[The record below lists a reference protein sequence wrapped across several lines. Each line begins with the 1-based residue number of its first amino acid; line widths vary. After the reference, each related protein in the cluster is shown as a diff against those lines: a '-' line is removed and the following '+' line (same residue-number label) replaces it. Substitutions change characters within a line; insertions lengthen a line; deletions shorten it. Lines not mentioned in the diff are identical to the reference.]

1 MFVGMRRGSGKMAY
15 SKHLLE
21 AVKLVNEA
29 GTPDNRE
36 LSVLCAL
43 GSIAYALIAIG
54 QRLEDITD
62 GETGLLGV
70 MAFKGDRGQQ

>member
-1 MFVGMRRGSGKMAY
+1 MAY

-21 AVKLVNEA
+21 AVNLVHEA
-29 GTPDNRE
+29 GSSDVDFSVNRE
-36 LSVLCAL
+36 LSTLCVL

-62 GETGLLGV
+62 GETGLWCGIQE
-70 MAFKGDRGQQ
+70 R

>member
-1 MFVGMRRGSGKMAY
+1 MAY
-15 SKHLLE
+15 SELLQE
-21 AVKLVNEA
+21 ATALVQSA
-29 GTPDNRE
+29 GNPGNRE
-36 LSVLCAL
+36 VGELCAL
-43 GSIAYALIAIG
+43 AAIAYALIAIG